1 MEEKNINFFLV
12 KSKSMNNIL
21 NANENVSSSD
31 EDGDDNDSLN
41 DSLEN
46 NDKIKDNK
54 NKIKY
59 KRLNSFDEL
68 EKNY

>member
-41 DSLEN
+41 
-46 NDKIKDNK
+46 
-54 NKIKY
+54 
-59 KRLNSFDEL
+59 
-68 EKNY
+68 EK

>member
-1 MEEKNINFFLV
+1 MK
-12 KSKSMNNIL
+12 
-21 NANENVSSSD
+21 
-31 EDGDDNDSLN
+31 
-41 DSLEN
+41 N